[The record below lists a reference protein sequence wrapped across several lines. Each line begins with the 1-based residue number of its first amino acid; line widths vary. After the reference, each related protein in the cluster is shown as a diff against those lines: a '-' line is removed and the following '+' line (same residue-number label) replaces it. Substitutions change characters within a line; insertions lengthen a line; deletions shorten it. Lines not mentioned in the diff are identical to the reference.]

1 MSSQSLPP
9 SGARAGSDRAGR
21 GGVPRLP
28 SMTFA
33 VMITVLLVALV
44 FAANQNDVIGWIIA
58 AISAGWL
65 LLAVCVVLFV
75 RRGARKVGETLD
87 HARAD
92 QAARNSASGGGTV
105 VVDEDTHTRNL
116 KLDHSFKIVQVQKRV
131 IAEELDKGAEA
142 DLEMVAR
149 SLDTIDQTAHNGRD
163 MLADLVGRSS
173 SSQGSAQGSE
183 QAADQSADQ
192 AAGQERAQRQ
202 RRSRGDDDG
211 TISGSVVP

>member
-1 MSSQSLPP
+1 
-9 SGARAGSDRAGR
+9 
-21 GGVPRLP
+21 
-28 SMTFA
+28 MTFA

-142 DLEMVAR
+142 DLKMVAR

-183 QAADQSADQ
+183 QAADQAE
-192 AAGQERAQRQ
+192 GQERAQRQ